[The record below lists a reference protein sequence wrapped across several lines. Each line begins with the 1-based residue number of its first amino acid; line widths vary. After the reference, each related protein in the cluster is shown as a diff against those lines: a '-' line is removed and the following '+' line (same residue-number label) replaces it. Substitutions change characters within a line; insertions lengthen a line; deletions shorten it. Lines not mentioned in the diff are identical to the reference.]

1 MGRSSI
7 DINGFRD
14 QEANP
19 ISMVGV
25 FPYTGKQI
33 DYDGSYRLNPTQIY
47 WVFRSPQELF
57 APEAIKSFNGLP
69 IRVGHVML
77 GKGFASVD
85 KEPIDGA
92 IFNVRQSLDQ
102 PEYLIADFKIYTDK
116 MQDILKQGKIKELS
130 LGYRCQYVKESGV
143 YNGTPYEFKQANL
156 RGNHLA
162 LVEHGRCGSSVRVCD
177 EAILT
182 FDSLPKEIIE
192 MDNEKKR
199 TAVKALA
206 NAMRSGD
213 TQTCQDALDFVTQF
227 SPEERKEALEALKAK
242 KDAKK
247 DEPKAEDAK
256 CSGNK
261 AKDEIPPPPPIEKKP
276 EEAKPAEE
284 PAPAPAPAPTPAAA
298 APAEPPAASAPKPE
312 DAPVAADK
320 KGGKSAKD
328 EAPATVTT
336 PSIPTPVAGHLDG
349 TKEEKKDEP
358 KVEDKK
364 TSKAEDGC
372 GEGEE
377 KSEKKDDAE
386 PKSED
391 KKPEEVIAGEVT
403 ETVVEKPEDKKEEPK
418 TEDKKPEEAEVSVEE
433 LIEAAKPEPK
443 GEDKAICPNCGK
455 DAKTCDCGVKEPKA
469 EDKKDTDEGCAF
481 CETEAKGEKKTE
493 DGGITK
499 EPMGGAPKPFPEK
512 KESFGE
518 DGVTSEVYA
527 KVAAEYDRA
536 QKMAAAVKEMGV
548 TLDSA
553 GKREIEIAREA
564 IKQIPSLAFAVDA
577 ADEAVLTAVR
587 GAIAGRADK
596 LARGP
601 QKVFSMKDSAVAQDS
616 APKASDPNLVIKALW
631 GIKK

>member
-57 APEAIKSFNGLP
+57 APDAIKSFNGLP

-85 KEPIDGA
+85 KEPVDGA

-192 MDNEKKR
+192 MDNEKKK
-199 TAVKALA
+199 TSAKDLAKAIKE
-206 NAMRSGD
+206 GD
-213 TQTCQDALDFVTQF
+213 VQTCQDALDFVTQF
-227 SPEERKEALEALKAK
+227 SPEERKEALAALKAK
-242 KDAKK
+242 KEEAKK
-247 DEPKAEDAK
+247 GESKAEDAK
-256 CSGNK
+256 VSGNK
-261 AKDEIPPPPPIEKKP
+261 AKDEIPPPPPLEKK
-276 EEAKPAEE
+276 EEEKPVEDPAPAPS
-284 PAPAPAPAPTPAAA
+284 PAPAPAVA
-298 APAEPPAASAPKPE
+298 APAEPPAAPAPKPDE
-312 DAPVAADK
+312 APVAADK

-328 EAPATVTT
+328 EAPATATT
-336 PSIPTPVAGHLDG
+336 PSIPVPVAGKLDG
-349 TKEEKKDEP
+349 TEEKKEEP
-358 KVEDKK
+358 KG
-364 TSKAEDGC
+364 EDGC
-372 GEGEE
+372 G
-377 KSEKKDDAE
+377 KK
-386 PKSED
+386 KTED
-391 KKPEEVIAGEVT
+391 QKPEVAEVEVA
-403 ETVVEKPEDKKEEPK
+403 EVVEKPEDKK
-418 TEDKKPEEAEVSVEE
+418 
-433 LIEAAKPEPK
+433 PEPK
-443 GEDKAICPNCGK
+443 SEDKVDICPTCGK
-455 DAKTCDCGVKEPKA
+455 DAKTCDCGAKEPKA
-469 EDKKDTDEGCAF
+469 EDKKDTDEGCAY
-481 CETEAKGEKKTE
+481 CENDKDKVEKKTEDKKPEQGELEIEELLEAAKPVPKGE

-499 EPMGGAPKPFPEK
+499 EPMGGKPKPFPEK
-512 KESFGE
+512 EESLGE
-518 DGVTSEVYA
+518 DGITAEVYA
-527 KVAAEYDRA
+527 KVAAEYARA
-536 QKMAAAVKEMGV
+536 EKMAAAVREMGV

-553 GKREIEIAREA
+553 GKREIEVAREA
-564 IKQIPSLAFAVDA
+564 VRQIPSLSFAVDA
-577 ADEAVLTAVR
+577 ADEAVLIAVR
-587 GAIAGRADK
+587 GAIAGRADM

-601 QKVFSMKDSAVAQDS
+601 QKVFSMKDSVVAQDS
-616 APKASDPNLVIKALW
+616 APKASSDPVSVAKALW